1 MVCRKLKALLELLC
15 CDGPCSCDELVTQA
29 MHCRS
34 TRIEKLLERLVA
46 QGERIMSAIG
56 DFAVKQKGFNDRM
69 DAALAGL
76 ASDVAILN
84 ATIAELQNTSGAITP
99 EDQALLDQLES
110 WGDAFAA
117 KLEALDSLTPPV
129 PPIG

>member
-1 MVCRKLKALLELLC
+1 
-15 CDGPCSCDELVTQA
+15 
-29 MHCRS
+29 
-34 TRIEKLLERLVA
+34 
-46 QGERIMSAIG
+46 MSAIG